1 MKINNPRKLQKDM
14 LEALK
19 TSYYA
24 DSSICNFTKM
34 FEEVCTSIENG
45 ECTTYEE
52 LFSRH
57 YQGKTKGAERKG
69 RWLLGA
75 IELFDTTRELPNC
88 RTRTSL
94 GKTSKI
100 DGLSEEFQNALA
112 HYQQS
117 ERTRGIKD
125 STIYVVLH
133 AGICLFTTLQD
144 AGISDFQH
152 ITEDSLVTYFMGFN
166 GKPCKSGSYRK
177 NLLCLFRG
185 LGGYLPES
193 SICRLIGFLPE
204 ITCRRKNIQYLSKNE
219 FKKIQMALIDRESP
233 LSKRNRAIGL
243 LAMYTGLRSCD
254 IIGLRLDAIDWDND
268 IISIVQQKTDQPLT
282 LPLTAI
288 VGNAIYDYIH
298 EERPPNTIPEIFLT
312 SRLPYRRMVSG
323 DAMNIASLI
332 MRVAGVRTKK
342 GDSKGL
348 HLLRHFLATEMLSQ
362 DVALPVISA
371 ILGHS
376 SPQSTQAYLSA
387 DFTHLERCALSIA
400 DFPIRKGVLA

>member
-1 MKINNPRKLQKDM
+1 M

-24 DSSICNFTKM
+24 DSTINRFRQI
-34 FEEVCTSIENG
+34 FEKVSTSIENG
-45 ECTTYEE
+45 EFTTYEE
-52 LFSRH
+52 LFSRD
-57 YQGKTKGAERKG
+57 YQGKTKSIERKG

-75 IELFDTTRELPNC
+75 IELFDKTKELPNC
-88 RTRTSL
+88 RTRSNL
-94 GKTSKI
+94 GKTSKTEK
-100 DGLSEEFQNALA
+100 LSEEFQKALV
-112 HYQQS
+112 HYQQA
-117 ERTRGIKD
+117 EWDRGKKD
-125 STIYVVLH
+125 STIYGVLH
-133 AGICLFTTLQD
+133 AGICLFTTLQE
-144 AGISDFQH
+144 AGISGFYQ
-152 ITEDSLVTYFMGFN
+152 ITEDSLVNYFMGSD
-166 GKPCKSGSYRK
+166 GKPCKIGSYRK

-185 LGGYLPES
+185 LEGYLPDS
-193 SICRLIGFLPE
+193 LIRRLRGFLPE
-204 ITCRRKNIQYLSKNE
+204 IASRRKNIQYLSKDE
-219 FKKIQMALIDRESP
+219 FKKFQMVLTDRESP

-254 IIGLRLDAIDWDND
+254 IIGLRLDAIDWNND
-268 IISIVQQKTDQPLT
+268 IISIAQQKTDQPLT

-298 EERPPNTIPEIFLT
+298 DERPANSIPEIFLT

-323 DAMNIASLI
+323 TAMNIASLI

-342 GDSKGL
+342 RDSKGL
-348 HLLRHFLATEMLSQ
+348 HLLRHFLATEMLSK

-400 DFPIRKGVLA
+400 DFPVRKGVLA

>member
-24 DSSICNFTKM
+24 DSTISHFRLM
-34 FEEVCTSIENG
+34 FEKVCTSIENG

-75 IELFDTTRELPNC
+75 IKLFDTTKEFPNC

-94 GKTSKI
+94 GKTSKTEK
-100 DGLSEEFQNALA
+100 LSEEFQKALV
-112 HYQQS
+112 HYQQA
-117 ERTRGIKD
+117 ERNRGIKA
-125 STIYVVLH
+125 STIYVGLH
-133 AGICLFTTLQD
+133 AGICLFTTLQN
-144 AGISDFQH
+144 AGISGFQQ
-152 ITEDSLVTYFMGFN
+152 ITEDSLVNYFMGSD

-185 LGGYLPES
+185 LGGYLPDS

-204 ITCRRKNIQYLSKNE
+204 ITCRRKNIQYLSKDE
-219 FKKIQMALIDRESP
+219 FKKLQMFLTDKESP

-268 IISIVQQKTDQPLT
+268 IISIAQQKTDQPLT

-298 EERPPNTIPEIFLT
+298 DERPTNTIPEIFLT
-312 SRLPYRRMVSG
+312 ARLPYSRMGRSS
-323 DAMNIASLI
+323 AMNIASLI
-332 MRVAGVRTKK
+332 MGVAGVRKK
-342 GDSKGL
+342 KEDSKGL

-376 SPQSTQAYLSA
+376 SPQSTQVYLSA

-400 DFPIRKGVLA
+400 DFPVRKGVLT

>member
-19 TSYYA
+19 TSYYT
-24 DSSICNFTKM
+24 DSSICNFRKM

-75 IELFDTTRELPNC
+75 IELFDTTKELPNC

-100 DGLSEEFQNALA
+100 DELSEEFQNALA

-152 ITEDSLVTYFMGFN
+152 ITGDYGLTEPAV
-166 GKPCKSGSYRK
+166 RK
-177 NLLCLFRG
+177 N
-185 LGGYLPES
+185 
-193 SICRLIGFLPE
+193 
-204 ITCRRKNIQYLSKNE
+204 
-219 FKKIQMALIDRESP
+219 
-233 LSKRNRAIGL
+233 
-243 LAMYTGLRSCD
+243 
-254 IIGLRLDAIDWDND
+254 
-268 IISIVQQKTDQPLT
+268 
-282 LPLTAI
+282 
-288 VGNAIYDYIH
+288 
-298 EERPPNTIPEIFLT
+298 
-312 SRLPYRRMVSG
+312 
-323 DAMNIASLI
+323 
-332 MRVAGVRTKK
+332 
-342 GDSKGL
+342 
-348 HLLRHFLATEMLSQ
+348 
-362 DVALPVISA
+362 
-371 ILGHS
+371 
-376 SPQSTQAYLSA
+376 
-387 DFTHLERCALSIA
+387 
-400 DFPIRKGVLA
+400 

>member
-19 TSYYA
+19 TSYYT
-24 DSSICNFTKM
+24 DRTINHFKQM
-34 FEEVCTSIENG
+34 LEDVCTSIENG

-52 LFSRH
+52 LYSRH
-57 YQGKTKGAERKG
+57 YQGKPKESLRRG

-75 IELFDTTRELPNC
+75 IELFDKTKEFPNC

-94 GKTSKI
+94 GRTSKTEK
-100 DGLSEEFQNALA
+100 LSGEFQEALV
-112 HYQQS
+112 HYQQA
-117 ERTRGIKD
+117 EIDRGIKA

-144 AGISDFQH
+144 AGISVFQQ
-152 ITEDSLVTYFMGFN
+152 ITEDSLVNYFLGPD

-177 NLLCLFRG
+177 NLLSLFRG
-185 LGGYLPES
+185 FGGYLPDLI
-193 SICRLIGFLPE
+193 ICRLIGFLPE
-204 ITCRRKNIQYLSKNE
+204 ISCRRENIQYLSKDE
-219 FKKIQMALIDRESP
+219 FKKLQMVLTNKESP

-254 IIGLRLDAIDWDND
+254 IVGLRLDAIDWDND
-268 IISIVQQKTDQPLT
+268 IILIAQQKTDQPLT

-298 EERPPNTIPEIFLT
+298 NERPTNIIPEIFLT
-312 SRLPYRRMVSG
+312 TRLPYRRMVSG

-332 MRVAGVRTKK
+332 MRVAGVRTMK

-348 HLLRHFLATEMLSQ
+348 HLLRHFIATEMLSH

-387 DFTHLERCALSIA
+387 DFTHLQRCALSIA

>member
-14 LEALK
+14 LEALE

-24 DSSICNFTKM
+24 DSTICNFRKM
-34 FEEVCTSIENG
+34 FEGVFNSIENG

-52 LFSRH
+52 LFSRN
-57 YQGKTKGAERKG
+57 YQGKTKEVERKG

-75 IELFDTTRELPNC
+75 IELFDRTREFPNC
-88 RTRTSL
+88 RIRTTL
-94 GKTSKI
+94 GKTSKTEK
-100 DGLSEEFQNALA
+100 LSGEFQEALVF
-112 HYQQS
+112 YQQA
-117 ERTRGIKD
+117 EIVRGIKA

-133 AGICLFTTLQD
+133 AGICLFTTLQE
-144 AGISDFQH
+144 AGISGFQQ
-152 ITEDSLVTYFMGFN
+152 ITEDSLVNYFMGSD

-177 NLLCLFRG
+177 NLLSLFRG
-185 LGGYLPES
+185 LGGYLPDTT
-193 SICRLIGFLPE
+193 ICRLIGFLPE
-204 ITCRRKNIQYLSKNE
+204 ITCRRKNIQFLSKDE
-219 FKKIQMALIDRESP
+219 FKKLQMVLTNKESP

-243 LAMYTGLRSCD
+243 LAMCTGLRSCD

-268 IISIVQQKTDQPLT
+268 TISIAQQKTDQPLT
-282 LPLTAI
+282 LPLAAI

-298 EERPPNTIPEIFLT
+298 NERPTNSIPEIFLT

-323 DAMNIASLI
+323 TAMNIASLI

-342 GDSKGL
+342 RDSKGL

-371 ILGHS
+371 VLGHS

-387 DFTHLERCALSIA
+387 DFAHLERCALSIA
-400 DFPIRKGVLA
+400 DFPVRKGVLA